1 MAGRPC
7 VVPPSPDQPTVSLNT
22 CLPGEGSAL
31 GMLGVSVLVKATGG
45 AGGRAEMELFAPL
58 VLRE

>member
-1 MAGRPC
+1 MCCA
-7 VVPPSPDQPTVSLNT
+7 PPPDQPTVSLKT

>member
-1 MAGRPC
+1 M
-7 VVPPSPDQPTVSLNT
+7 PPPPPDQPTVSLKT

-45 AGGRAEMELFAPL
+45 GGRAEMELFAPL